1 MFFGIDL
8 GYCRGG
14 KLRAM
19 TRPLFTILLLL
30 PLLAQGGE
38 KRVLGS
44 ASYEDVCAKMAAAGI
59 TSRTQT
65 TLTSDSATDNVLV
78 VAGLVDLNQSREN
91 RLVSNTRIFVGA
103 NVTDVSSYTSNSTR
117 PFASQ
122 ANPCASVRNAK
133 IFEAPLSKSGDE
145 PIPPPDV
152 SGR

>member
-65 TLTSDSATDNVLV
+65 NATSDSATDNVLV
-78 VAGLVDLNQSREN
+78 VAGLNDLNQSRKN
-91 RLVSNTRIFVGA
+91 RLVSNTKIFVGA
-103 NVTDVSSYTSNSTR
+103 NVTDVSSYTLNGTR
-117 PFASQ
+117 LSASR
-122 ANPCASVRNAK
+122 ANPCASVGNAK
-133 IFEAPLSKSGDE
+133 IPEEPLLKLGDE
-145 PIPPPDV
+145 PIPPPNI